1 MAKFNQAI
9 VVGRLTRD
17 PQVRYTGSKKA
28 VCEITLGFNTGL
40 KDNEKSNFIDVTF
53 WEKQAEFCGEFLTK
67 GQEVLVVGELN
78 QESWEDKESGQKRS
92 KMCLRGLTVQ
102 MLGAKKGSVEAAT
115 ETSSDN
121 SSEPESTGNDGDVP
135 F

>member
-9 VVGRLTRD
+9 IVGRLTRD
-17 PQVRYTGSKKA
+17 PQVRYTKNGKA
-28 VCEITLGFNTGL
+28 ICEFGLGFNTGL

-92 KMCLRGLTVQ
+92 KMCLRGLTIQ
-102 MLGAKKGSVEAAT
+102 TLGTKKAPT
-115 ETSSDN
+115 ETTTGTSQDN
-121 SSEPESTGNDGDVP
+121 SESTENDGGDVP